1 MNCEIWTK
9 DNCPFCVKAKRLL
22 LNRGAFI
29 KEMKI
34 GDNCTREDLLA
45 KVPSARSVP
54 QIFIDGELI
63 GGYKELE
70 WYFETKE

>member
-1 MNCEIWTK
+1 MNCEVWTK

-22 LNRGAFI
+22 LNRGALI
-29 KEMKI
+29 QEMKI
-34 GDNCTREDLLA
+34 GDNCTREQLLE

-63 GGYKELE
+63 GGYNELLS
-70 WYFETKE
+70 YFDIEG